1 MIQKLGAQFLARL
14 TGLVG
19 LRTEALAKRHPPA
32 PRKTGQLISGIGY
45 RRIRDF
51 RGVVE
56 TSHITRSYAG
66 VQERRFGYMRQA
78 ARDAGDS
85 IPELA
90 DRAWREVT

>member
-32 PRKTGQLISGIGY
+32 PAKPASFQRDWVQAHG
-45 RRIRDF
+45 DF

-66 VQERRFGYMRQA
+66 VQERRVGYMRQA

>member
-19 LRTEALAKRHPPA
+19 LRAERVAKQEAPVL
-32 PRKTGQLISGIGY
+32 TGQLRSGIGY
-45 RRIRDF
+45 RRIGDF

-66 VQERRFGYMRQA
+66 VQERRFGYMRQGGA
-78 ARDAGDS
+78 
-85 IPELA
+85 
-90 DRAWREVT
+90 

>member
-19 LRTEALAKRHPPA
+19 LRAERVAKQEAPVL
-32 PRKTGQLISGIGY
+32 TGQLRSGIAY
-45 RRIRDF
+45 RRIGDF

-66 VQERRFGYMRQA
+66 VQERRVGYMRKA
-78 ARDAGDS
+78 ARDAHDS
-85 IPELA
+85 IGELA